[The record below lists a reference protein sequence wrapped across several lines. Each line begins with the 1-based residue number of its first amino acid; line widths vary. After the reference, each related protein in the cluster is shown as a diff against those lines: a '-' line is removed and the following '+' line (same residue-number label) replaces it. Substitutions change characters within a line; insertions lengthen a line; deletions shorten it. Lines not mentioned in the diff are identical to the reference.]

1 MLSVVTYTY
10 NDHGFVL
17 AMLRRLERFSS
28 VIGQV
33 VVVDDGSDAPFV
45 APPGPFADRQFV
57 VRHAANQGPAFA
69 KRTGLARAAG
79 PYILS
84 ADSDIAWD
92 ALWFYGALELARDP
106 GVGLV
111 GARILE
117 KNHGDSLS
125 AARHFASLAKAGEE
139 ARGFARGGLWL
150 MRKDVFDAVGG
161 LGDYDRATHEDWH
174 FCRKVRQRGWRV
186 VLPEKGTV
194 LQTRRIGRAQCVRRD
209 ALYLADAY
217 AAVIA
222 RGEPSAILTVM
233 ALEID
238 EAKAIAA
245 QCGCPLLVYLALA
258 KFAAVFARLWGALPG
273 SGAGSATMATV
284 AAAVAA
290 AFAAYPL
297 LVRTV
302 AADCGLP
309 FPVQGAADGDAGAL
323 GAIFAYLAETV
334 GADVLR
340 GLEETALPRA
350 LAEEAALG
358 HDFHFMDDRP

>member
-1 MLSVVTYTY
+1 MLSVVTYSF
-10 NDHGFVL
+10 NDHDFVRAL
-17 AMLRRLERFSS
+17 LRRLERFSS
-28 VIGQV
+28 VVGQV
-33 VVVDDGSDAPFV
+33 VVVDDGSDAPFA
-45 APPGPFADRQFV
+45 APPGPFADRLDV

-69 KRTGLARAAG
+69 KRTGLARADG

-92 ALWFYGALELARDP
+92 ALWFYGALELVRDP
-106 GVGLV
+106 GVGVV
-111 GARILE
+111 GARIIE

-139 ARGFARGGLWL
+139 ERGFARGGLWL
-150 MRKDVFDAVGG
+150 LRKDVYDAVGG

-174 FCRKVRQRGWRV
+174 FCRKVGRRGWRV
-186 VLPEKGTV
+186 VLPGKGTV

-217 AAVIA
+217 AALIA
-222 RGEPSAILTVM
+222 QGEPAAILKVM
-233 ALEID
+233 ALELN

-245 QCGCPLLVYLALA
+245 KCGCALLVYLALA
-258 KFAAVFARLWGALPG
+258 RFTAVFARLWGAPAG
-273 SGAGSATMATV
+273 GAAL
-284 AAAVAA
+284 AAVAA

-302 AADCGLP
+302 AGDCGLP
-309 FPVQGAADGDAGAL
+309 SPALGAADGDPGAL
-323 GAIFAYLAETV
+323 GAIFAYLAEIV
-334 GADVLR
+334 GEDVLR

-358 HDFHFMDDRP
+358 HDFHFLDGRS

>member
-1 MLSVVTYTY
+1 MLSVVTYSF
-10 NDHGFVL
+10 NDHDFVRAL
-17 AMLRRLERFSS
+17 LRRLERFSS
-28 VIGQV
+28 VVGQV

-45 APPGPFADRQFV
+45 APPGPFADRLDV

-92 ALWFYGALELARDP
+92 ALWFYGALELVRDP
-106 GVGLV
+106 GVGVV

-222 RGEPSAILTVM
+222 RGEPSAILKVM
-233 ALEID
+233 TLEID
-238 EAKAIAA
+238 EAKAIVA

-273 SGAGSATMATV
+273 GGAGSATMV
-284 AAAVAA
+284 AVTA

-358 HDFHFMDDRP
+358 HDFHFMEDRP

>member
-10 NDHGFVL
+10 NDHDFVRE
-17 AMLRRLERFSS
+17 MLRRLARYAS
-28 VIGQV
+28 VVSQV
-33 VVVDDGSDAPFV
+33 VVVDDGSDAPFA
-45 APPGPFADRQFV
+45 APPGPFADRQLV

-139 ARGFARGGLWL
+139 ERGFARGGLWL
-150 MRKDVFDAVGG
+150 MRKEVFDAVGG

-174 FCRKVRQRGWRV
+174 FCRKVQQRGWRV
-186 VLPEKGTV
+186 ALPERGTV

-217 AAVIA
+217 AALIA
-222 RGEPSAILTVM
+222 RGEPAAILKVM
-233 ALEID
+233 ALELN

-245 QCGCPLLVYLALA
+245 KCGCPLLVYLALA
-258 KFAAVFARLWGALPG
+258 KFAAVFARLEGAFAG
-273 SGAGSATMATV
+273 SGAGGAAL
-284 AAAVAA
+284 AAVTA

-302 AADCGLP
+302 AGDCGLASSARDVP
-309 FPVQGAADGDAGAL
+309 QGDPGAL
-323 GAIFAYLAETV
+323 GAIFAYLAEIV

-340 GLEETALPRA
+340 GLEETTLPRA